1 MAENTKIIIS
11 AVDKTKKGFGSVT
24 SGLKKVTGAVFSMR
38 TALVGVAGVAGFGLL
53 VKSSLNATD
62 SLAKTAAKIGTTTEA
77 LGGLRFAAELTGVAT
92 NTMDMAL
99 QRFTRRTAEAAM
111 GTGEAKAAIKEL
123 GLNAQELNRMPLDKR
138 MVVLADAFSG
148 VTSES
153 DRLRLA
159 FKLFDSEGAALVN
172 TLSGGGDALKE
183 MLGEARMLGL
193 TMSGSAAKGV
203 EDTVD
208 ALTKLK
214 SVFKGVTDQV
224 VAALAPAIEG
234 MVERFTAFLQRS
246 IEARGGVEQF
256 ATALAINL
264 LQGVKSALVAFQE
277 LTNGFIT
284 VHNGALDAKDA
295 LTQVFT
301 PDGKKNSR
309 QLINDIKE
317 IGQALAKRGKHLDT
331 ERAKKLTNFNLEKI
345 LYKKDLER
353 LQVLQELLLVAEK
366 SGDGLNRM
374 AKVNFATR
382 INAEIDA
389 MVANLENVKTN
400 IVDLPKVIVPAIG
413 NMEQAFT
420 AWRDTIPDLDV
431 SIKAL
436 TTQGLNGL
444 TDALTAGITGAADF
458 ADAMKSMAK
467 SVIDSLIKMLIQK
480 YIVDAAFGFITGAIG
495 ASTSNIVGHKN
506 FVGPT
511 RPLPSGNGGGFTGM
525 GSRSG
530 GVDHKGGF
538 PAILHPNETV
548 TDHTKSINKKRNE
561 RENTNEENNSIVVN
575 QTINVTTGV
584 QQTVRAEIVQLMPQI
599 AQAAKGAVADA
610 RLRGGNFSKA
620 MGGA

>member
-11 AVDKTKKGFGSVT
+11 AVDKTKRGFGSVT
-24 SGLKKVTGAVFSMR
+24 NGLKKVTGAVFSMR
-38 TALVGVAGVAGFGLL
+38 TALVGVAGLAGLGLL

-62 SLAKTAAKIGTTTEA
+62 SLAKTAAKIGTTTES
-77 LGGLRFAAELTGVAT
+77 LGGLRYAAELTGVAT

-123 GLNAQELNRMPLDKR
+123 GLNAQELNRMPLDER

-183 MLGEARMLGL
+183 MLGEAKMLGL
-193 TMSGSAAKGV
+193 TMSSSAAKGV

-214 SVFKGVTDQV
+214 SVFKGVTDQM

-246 IEARGGVEQF
+246 IEAKGGVEAF
-256 ATALAINL
+256 ARALAIDL

-284 VHNGALDAKDA
+284 VYNGALDAKDA

-301 PDGKKNSR
+301 SDSKKSAR
-309 QLINDIKE
+309 QLINDIEE
-317 IGQALAKRGKHLDT
+317 IGQALAERGKHLDT
-331 ERAKKLTNFNLEKI
+331 ERAKKLTNYNLEKI

-353 LQVLQELLLVAEK
+353 LQVLQKLLLVAEE
-366 SGDGLNRM
+366 SGDSLNRM
-374 AKVNFATR
+374 TKVDFATK

-389 MVANLENVKTN
+389 MVANLENVKNN
-400 IVDLPKVIVPAIG
+400 IVDLPEVIVPAIG
-413 NMEQAFT
+413 DMEQAFT

-444 TDALTAGITGAADF
+444 TDALTAGVTGAANF
-458 ADAMKSMAK
+458 ADAMKAMAK
-467 SVIDSLIKMLIQK
+467 SVVDSLIKMLIQK
-480 YIVDAAFGFITGAIG
+480 YIVDAAFGFITNSMSGSLTTG
-495 ASTSNIVGHKN
+495 SSNMQSN
-506 FVGPT
+506 LDATNAALSF
-511 RPLPSGNGGGFTGM
+511 NGGGFTGM

-530 GVDHKGGF
+530 GVDGKGGF

-548 TDHTKSINKKRNE
+548 TDHTKGQS
-561 RENTNEENNSIVVN
+561 SGGVVVN